1 MSEKVITNTGII
13 QQSNAKPA
21 TRTKPTLI
29 TMIEARQGDIAKA
42 LPENITPDRFTRVVL
57 NAVNTNQELMKCDP
71 MSFLGAMM
79 SAAQLGL
86 EPNTPLGQAYLIPY
100 KGKASFQ
107 LGYKGLLDLAHRA
120 GTHVTAQ
127 TVYQNDDFEYEL
139 GLHPDIKHKPAKGD
153 RGAPIAYYATWS
165 NGQSFGFEV
174 MSIEDVKR
182 HRDRFSQAKNSG
194 PWASNFDE
202 MAKKTVLKK
211 ALKYAPLSIETQAAV
226 AMDETIKTRVETGH
240 MDEIPDEGEWNVIDV
255 PINNVTGEVKDDDQ
269 Q

>member
-1 MSEKVITNTGII
+1 MSEKTIANAALI
-13 QQSNAKPA
+13 QQSANKPA
-21 TRTKPTLI
+21 KAEPTLV
-29 TMIEARQGDIAKA
+29 TMIKARQADIAKA
-42 LPENITPDRFTRVVL
+42 LPANITPDRFTRVVL
-57 NAVNTNQELMKCDP
+57 NAVNTTKELMSCDP

-79 SAAQLGL
+79 SSAQLGL

-100 KGKASFQ
+100 KGKATFQ

-127 TVYQNDDFEYEL
+127 TVYENDEFEYEL

-153 RGAPIAYYATWS
+153 RGNPIAYYATWS

-174 MSIEDVKR
+174 MSIEDVKK

-211 ALKYAPLSIETQAAV
+211 ALKYAPLSIEAQAAV
-226 AMDETIKTRVETGH
+226 AMDETIKTKVDVGH
-240 MDEIPDEGEWNVIDV
+240 MDTVPDEFPWDENVIDV
-255 PINNVTGEVKDDDQ
+255 KVNADTGEVAS
-269 Q
+269 